1 MRMSFDEYLN
11 GVIKF
16 TSNIKEKYNRK
27 YRMKFFSFSRYE
39 LEDIKEKANFIT
51 KLENFLIDNLFKG
64 KYINYDLSMFLKIVY
79 YVLDE
84 VHKLSF
90 TESWYNDVL
99 EGYLLTDE
107 FIRKLTIF
115 FEKNGDIS
123 IRDYINQYGKIRSA
137 FIMNKDKLIDEF
149 EDAFNEILEEQ
160 VSNLLEKYPSLKL
173 QEYELREKMK
183 EELKRQFLLM
193 KENSNF
199 DNLEPDEKILN
210 EVISKIPLIYNETV
224 LMYKFIYDYI
234 EDKNIKYN
242 YYQELKDFYKTIND
256 MKYNKELTLINLF
269 EGSNKINEVMLKAT
283 NSKEETDTFQNLIM
297 SLDEY
302 TKDN

>member
-1 MRMSFDEYLN
+1 MRMSFEEYLN
-11 GVIKF
+11 GVIEF

-64 KYINYDLSMFLKIVY
+64 KYISYDLSMFLKIVY

-99 EGYLLTDE
+99 ECYLLTDE

-123 IRDYINQYGKIRSA
+123 IRDYINQYGNTI
-137 FIMNKDKLIDEF
+137 E
-149 EDAFNEILEEQ
+149 
-160 VSNLLEKYPSLKL
+160 
-173 QEYELREKMK
+173 
-183 EELKRQFLLM
+183 
-193 KENSNF
+193 
-199 DNLEPDEKILN
+199 
-210 EVISKIPLIYNETV
+210 ISKWW
-224 LMYKFIYDYI
+224 
-234 EDKNIKYN
+234 
-242 YYQELKDFYKTIND
+242 
-256 MKYNKELTLINLF
+256 
-269 EGSNKINEVMLKAT
+269 S
-283 NSKEETDTFQNLIM
+283 SK
-297 SLDEY
+297 
-302 TKDN
+302 K